1 MLAVHG
7 VQVLATRDLTNMNTL
22 YPLKVGNWKSR
33 ERETETGTGTGS
45 GNGKGPPMVRKTA

>member
-1 MLAVHG
+1 MDWLLEPHYH
-7 VQVLATRDLTNMNTL
+7 L
-22 YPLKVGNWKSR
+22 YYTALWGNWKSR